1 MFTPIQKIIP
11 HAAASLGIR
20 REIEAALIC
29 EKYRKLA
36 PLHVHTDAL
45 RHTLPKFYRSKTL
58 TIGVENSAWA
68 QQVVTHKK
76 ELLEAINTSLGK
88 PLVQNLKTT
97 LVESI

>member
-1 MFTPIQKIIP
+1 MFTPLQKIIP
-11 HAAASLGIR
+11 HAAAALGIQ

-36 PLHVHTDAL
+36 PVLVHADAL
-45 RHTLPKFYRSKTL
+45 RHTLPRFYRSRTL

-68 QQVVTHKK
+68 HQVITHKK
-76 ELLEAINTSLGK
+76 ELIEALNKSLGK

-97 LVESI
+97 LMESI